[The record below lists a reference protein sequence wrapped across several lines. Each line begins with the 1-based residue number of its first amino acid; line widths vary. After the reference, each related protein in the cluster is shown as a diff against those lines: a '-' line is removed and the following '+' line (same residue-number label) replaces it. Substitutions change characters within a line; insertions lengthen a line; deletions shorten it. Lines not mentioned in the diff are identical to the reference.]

1 MVLRPCMV
9 ALWVLQVAYAVRNF
23 ASYANSAFY
32 FCGQC
37 DELQL
42 PFRMRHFNHLNCIR
56 HLQTVCFCLRLW
68 SHHLPGSHS
77 HTCISAAL
85 QGESYTYYT
94 VLLYD
99 IFQTVLSDQT
109 CCCLP
114 TEGTFIAMQ
123 M

>member
-1 MVLRPCMV
+1 MQSETLPAMQTQLSTSV
-9 ALWVLQVAYAVRNF
+9 ANVMSFN
-23 ASYANSAFY
+23 
-32 FCGQC
+32 C
-37 DELQL
+37 
-42 PFRMRHFNHLNCIR
+42 RMRHFNHLNCIR
-56 HLQTVCFCLRLW
+56 HLQTVRFCLRLW
-68 SHHLPGSHS
+68 THHLPGSHS

-85 QGESYTYYT
+85 QGESYTYHR

-109 CCCLP
+109 YCCLP